1 MALDLSSILLG
12 LALAGIPLLAVLW
25 QVQRR
30 ASTLHAELAMLN
42 ERLNTA
48 QLAQEGLSAQLDAS
62 RDEISDLGQANAAK
76 QAELAALRREVELSQ
91 LERDNARDAAH
102 AWSLERSQKEAELRR
117 LDAHAA
123 ALAAELR
130 EQQDS
135 HQQRLSD
142 LQGSRD
148 ELRAQFAELA
158 GKIFDEREQRFA
170 DTSSER
176 LGQLLDPLKERIQ
189 SFEKRVEESYQQEA
203 RERFSLG
210 KELERLQ
217 QLNLRLSDEATN
229 LTRALK
235 GQKTQG
241 NWGELILERVLE
253 HAGLEKG
260 REYQTQ
266 VSLKGPDGER
276 FQPDVLIMLPGDKQV
291 VVDSK
296 VSLTAYQQ
304 YVGADDD
311 VIGQAALKQHVLSL
325 RNHVKGLAGK
335 DYKRLEGLHSLDFVL
350 LFVPIEAAFSAA
362 LQAEPNLFQE
372 AFDRNIVIVSPTT
385 LLATLRVI
393 DSLWKQERQSQNAR
407 EIAERA
413 GWLYDKFVL
422 FIQDLDEVGNR
433 LQQLD
438 KAYAAA
444 RNKLTEG
451 RGNLV
456 SRSEQLKLLGARAS
470 KSLPADLLE
479 RAMPDVDGVAHPAEY
494 ARQARSSCRRLR
506 PIAQRSLIL
515 KPGSVWHT
523 AAPDFTT
530 ATPSDAAC
538 GRCYGIRF
546 CLDYSGTCRLS
557 RALKAA
563 GFTGLGR
570 YSRPAA
576 CTSAIISGRP
586 SALITTPGTGS
597 PNRARSQ
604 RIRSVPTS
612 PPSRW

>member
-1 MALDLSSILLG
+1 MALDLNSILLG
-12 LALAGIPLLAVLW
+12 LAVAGVPLLAFIW
-25 QVQRR
+25 QLQRR
-30 ASTLHAELAMLN
+30 ASAHHAELALLE
-42 ERLNTA
+42 ERLNMA
-48 QLAQEGLSAQLDAS
+48 QLAQEGLNAQLDAS

-76 QAELAALRREVELSQ
+76 QAELAALSREVELLQ
-91 LERDNARDAAH
+91 VERDNARDAAH
-102 AWSLERSQKEAELRR
+102 AWSLERSQKETELRR
-117 LDAHAA
+117 LDAQSAA
-123 ALAAELR
+123 QAAELR
-130 EQQDS
+130 EQQES
-135 HQQRLSD
+135 HQQRLND

-170 DTSSER
+170 QTSNER

-189 SFEKRVEESYQQEA
+189 SFEKRVEETYQQEA

-304 YVGADDD
+304 FVAADDQ

-470 KSLPADLLE
+470 KSLSPDLLE
-479 RAMPDVDGVAHPAEY
+479 RAMTDVNGVAHPAE
-494 ARQARSSCRRLR
+494 
-506 PIAQRSLIL
+506 
-515 KPGSVWHT
+515 
-523 AAPDFTT
+523 
-530 ATPSDAAC
+530 
-538 GRCYGIRF
+538 
-546 CLDYSGTCRLS
+546 
-557 RALKAA
+557 
-563 GFTGLGR
+563 
-570 YSRPAA
+570 
-576 CTSAIISGRP
+576 
-586 SALITTPGTGS
+586 
-597 PNRARSQ
+597 
-604 RIRSVPTS
+604 
-612 PPSRW
+612 

>member
-1 MALDLSSILLG
+1 MALDLNSLLIGLG
-12 LALAGIPLLAVLW
+12 LAALPLLALAW
-25 QVQRR
+25 QLQRKL
-30 ASTLHAELAMLN
+30 TLLKAETALLD
-42 ERLNTA
+42 ERLSTA
-48 QLAQEGLSAQLDAS
+48 QMAQDGLNAQLDAS
-62 RDEISDLGQANAAK
+62 RDEISDLSQANAVK
-76 QAELAALRREVELSQ
+76 QADLAANRREVELLRQ
-91 LERDNARDAAH
+91 ERDNAQDAAH
-102 AWSLERSQKEAELRR
+102 GWNLERSTKEAELRR
-117 LDAHAA
+117 LDSQCAS
-123 ALAAELR
+123 LTAELR
-130 EQQDS
+130 EQQES
-135 HQQRLSD
+135 HQQRLND
-142 LQGSRD
+142 LQSSRD
-148 ELRAQFAELA
+148 ELRAQFAEMA
-158 GKIFDEREQRFA
+158 SKIFDEREQRFA
-170 DTSSER
+170 ETSQQQ

-189 SFEKRVEESYQQEA
+189 SFEKRVEESYQAEA

-291 VVDSK
+291 VVDAK

-304 YVGADDD
+304 YISADDD

-325 RNHVKGLAGK
+325 RNHVKGLSGK

-422 FIQDLDEVGNR
+422 FIQDLDEVGSR

-438 KAYAAA
+438 KAYSAA
-444 RNKLTEG
+444 RNKLTDG

-470 KSLPADLLE
+470 KNLPADLLE
-479 RAMPDVDGVAHPAEY
+479 RAMTDEQG
-494 ARQARSSCRRLR
+494 L
-506 PIAQRSLIL
+506 AQL
-515 KPGSVWHT
+515 PE
-523 AAPDFTT
+523 
-530 ATPSDAAC
+530 
-538 GRCYGIRF
+538 
-546 CLDYSGTCRLS
+546 
-557 RALKAA
+557 
-563 GFTGLGR
+563 
-570 YSRPAA
+570 
-576 CTSAIISGRP
+576 
-586 SALITTPGTGS
+586 
-597 PNRARSQ
+597 
-604 RIRSVPTS
+604 
-612 PPSRW
+612 

>member
-12 LALAGIPLLAVLW
+12 LALAGVPLLAFIW

-30 ASTLHAELAMLN
+30 ASGHQAELNLLE
-42 ERLNTA
+42 ERLNMA
-48 QLAQEGLSAQLDAS
+48 QFAQEGLSAQLDAS
-62 RDEISDLGQANAAK
+62 RDEVSDLGQANTAK
-76 QAELAALRREVELSQ
+76 QAELAAFRREVELLQ
-91 LERDNARDAAH
+91 LERDNARDASH
-102 AWSLERSQKEAELRR
+102 AWSMERAQKEAELRR
-117 LDAHAA
+117 LDAQTA
-123 ALAAELR
+123 ALNAELR
-130 EQQDS
+130 EQQES
-135 HQQRLSD
+135 HQQRMND

-148 ELRAQFAELA
+148 ELRAQFSELA

-170 DTSSER
+170 QTSNER

-276 FQPDVLIMLPGDKQV
+276 FQPDVLILLPGDKQV

-304 YVGADDD
+304 FVAADDE

-438 KAYAAA
+438 KAYSAA
-444 RNKLTEG
+444 RNKLTDG

-470 KSLPADLLE
+470 KSLPPELLE
-479 RAMPDVDGVAHPAEY
+479 RAMTDIDGVAHPTE
-494 ARQARSSCRRLR
+494 
-506 PIAQRSLIL
+506 
-515 KPGSVWHT
+515 
-523 AAPDFTT
+523 
-530 ATPSDAAC
+530 
-538 GRCYGIRF
+538 
-546 CLDYSGTCRLS
+546 
-557 RALKAA
+557 
-563 GFTGLGR
+563 
-570 YSRPAA
+570 
-576 CTSAIISGRP
+576 
-586 SALITTPGTGS
+586 
-597 PNRARSQ
+597 
-604 RIRSVPTS
+604 
-612 PPSRW
+612 

>member
-1 MALDLSSILLG
+1 MDVTSLLLG
-12 LALAGIPLLAVLW
+12 LAGAALPLLVLAW
-25 QVQRR
+25 QLQRR
-30 ASTLHAELAMLN
+30 ASSSQTELSLLE
-42 ERLNTA
+42 ERLATA
-48 QLAQEGLSAQLDAS
+48 QLAQEGLAAQLDAS
-62 RDEISDLGQANAAK
+62 RDEVSDLSQANALK
-76 QAELAALRREVELSQ
+76 QADLAALRREVELLQ
-91 LERDNARDAAH
+91 IERDNARDAAH
-102 AWSLERSQKEAELRR
+102 AWNLERAAKENELRR
-117 LDAHAA
+117 LDALAA
-123 ALAAELR
+123 SLNAELR

-135 HQQRLSD
+135 HQQRLTD

-170 DTSSER
+170 ETSQQR

-189 SFEKRVEESYQQEA
+189 SFEKRVEESYQAEA
-203 RERFSLG
+203 RERFSLA

-304 YVGADDD
+304 YVGSDDPQ
-311 VIGQAALKQHVLSL
+311 VAQAALKQHVLSL

-372 AFDRNIVIVSPTT
+372 AFDRHIVIVSPTT

-479 RAMPDVDGVAHPAEY
+479 RAMTDAE
-494 ARQARSSCRRLR
+494 
-506 PIAQRSLIL
+506 
-515 KPGSVWHT
+515 
-523 AAPDFTT
+523 
-530 ATPSDAAC
+530 
-538 GRCYGIRF
+538 GRE
-546 CLDYSGTCRLS
+546 LEL
-557 RALKAA
+557 
-563 GFTGLGR
+563 
-570 YSRPAA
+570 PE
-576 CTSAIISGRP
+576 
-586 SALITTPGTGS
+586 
-597 PNRARSQ
+597 
-604 RIRSVPTS
+604 
-612 PPSRW
+612 

>member
-1 MALDLSSILLG
+1 MALDLTSLLLG
-12 LALAGIPLLAVLW
+12 LGVAALPLMALAW
-25 QVQRR
+25 QLQRKVAQR
-30 ASTLHAELAMLN
+30 DADAALMD
-42 ERLNTA
+42 ERLSNA
-48 QLAQEGLSAQLDAS
+48 QMAQDGLNAQLDAS

-76 QAELAALRREVELSQ
+76 QADLAALRREVELLRHQ
-91 LERDNARDAAH
+91 HEDARNALEEGAH
-102 AWSLERSQKEAELRR
+102 ERTHKEAELRR
-117 LDAHAA
+117 LDSQCAS
-123 ALAAELR
+123 LTAELR

-135 HQQRLSD
+135 HQQRLTD

-170 DTSSER
+170 ETSQQQ
-176 LGQLLDPLKERIQ
+176 LGQLLNPLKERIQ

-203 RERFSLG
+203 RERFSLS

-217 QLNLRLSDEATN
+217 QLNQRLSDEATN

-291 VVDSK
+291 VVDAK

-304 YVGADDD
+304 YVSADDE
-311 VIGQAALKQHVLSL
+311 VIGQLALKQHVLSL
-325 RNHVKGLAGK
+325 RNHVKGLSGK

-362 LQAEPNLFQE
+362 LQAEPNMFQE

-393 DSLWKQERQSQNAR
+393 DSL
-407 EIAERA
+407 
-413 GWLYDKFVL
+413 L

-438 KAYAAA
+438 KAYGAA

-479 RAMPDVDGVAHPAEY
+479 RAMTDEDRERAMTDEDGLV
-494 ARQARSSCRRLR
+494 
-506 PIAQRSLIL
+506 
-515 KPGSVWHT
+515 
-523 AAPDFTT
+523 
-530 ATPSDAAC
+530 
-538 GRCYGIRF
+538 
-546 CLDYSGTCRLS
+546 
-557 RALKAA
+557 
-563 GFTGLGR
+563 GL
-570 YSRPAA
+570 PE
-576 CTSAIISGRP
+576 
-586 SALITTPGTGS
+586 
-597 PNRARSQ
+597 
-604 RIRSVPTS
+604 
-612 PPSRW
+612 

>member
-1 MALDLSSILLG
+1 MAMDLTSMLLG
-12 LALAGIPLLAVLW
+12 LAGAALPLLALAW
-25 QVQRR
+25 QLQRR
-30 ASTLHAELAMLN
+30 ASSRQVELSLLE
-42 ERLNTA
+42 ERLATA
-48 QLAQEGLSAQLDAS
+48 QMAQEGLLAQLDAS
-62 RDEISDLGQANAAK
+62 RDEVSDLSQANALK
-76 QAELAALRREVELSQ
+76 QADLAALGREVELLQ
-91 LERDNARDAAH
+91 IERDNSRDAAH
-102 AWSLERSQKEAELRR
+102 AWSLERGAKENELRR
-117 LDAHAA
+117 LDAQAA
-123 ALAAELR
+123 SLAAELR
-130 EQQDS
+130 EQQES
-135 HQQRLSD
+135 HQQRLMD

-170 DTSSER
+170 ETSQQR

-189 SFEKRVEESYQQEA
+189 SFEKRVEESYQSEA
-203 RERFSLG
+203 RERFSLA

-304 YVGADDD
+304 YVGSDDPQ
-311 VIGQAALKQHVLSL
+311 VAQAALKQHVLSL

-350 LFVPIEAAFSAA
+350 LFVPVEAAFSAA

-372 AFDRNIVIVSPTT
+372 AFDRHIVIVSPTT

-422 FIQDLDEVGNR
+422 FIQDLDEIGGR

-451 RGNLV
+451 RGNLI

-479 RAMPDVDGVAHPAEY
+479 QAMTDIDGRELELPD
-494 ARQARSSCRRLR
+494 
-506 PIAQRSLIL
+506 
-515 KPGSVWHT
+515 
-523 AAPDFTT
+523 
-530 ATPSDAAC
+530 
-538 GRCYGIRF
+538 
-546 CLDYSGTCRLS
+546 
-557 RALKAA
+557 
-563 GFTGLGR
+563 
-570 YSRPAA
+570 
-576 CTSAIISGRP
+576 
-586 SALITTPGTGS
+586 
-597 PNRARSQ
+597 
-604 RIRSVPTS
+604 
-612 PPSRW
+612 

>member
-1 MALDLSSILLG
+1 MALDLNSILLG
-12 LALAGIPLLAVLW
+12 LAVAGVPLLAFIW
-25 QVQRR
+25 QLQRR
-30 ASTLHAELAMLN
+30 ASAHHAELALLE
-42 ERLNTA
+42 ERLNMA
-48 QLAQEGLSAQLDAS
+48 QLAQEGLNAQLDAS

-76 QAELAALRREVELSQ
+76 QAELAALSREVELLQ
-91 LERDNARDAAH
+91 VERDNARDAAH
-102 AWSLERSQKEAELRR
+102 AWSLERAQKETELRR
-117 LDAHAA
+117 LDAQSAA
-123 ALAAELR
+123 QAAELR
-130 EQQDS
+130 EQQES
-135 HQQRLSD
+135 HQQRLND

-170 DTSSER
+170 QTSNER

-189 SFEKRVEESYQQEA
+189 SFEKRVEETYQQEA

-304 YVGADDD
+304 FVAADDQ

-438 KAYAAA
+438 KAYSAA
-444 RNKLTEG
+444 RNKLTDG

-456 SRSEQLKLLGARAS
+456 SRTEQLRLLGARAS

-479 RAMPDVDGVAHPAEY
+479 RAMTDSDGVAHLPE
-494 ARQARSSCRRLR
+494 
-506 PIAQRSLIL
+506 
-515 KPGSVWHT
+515 
-523 AAPDFTT
+523 
-530 ATPSDAAC
+530 
-538 GRCYGIRF
+538 
-546 CLDYSGTCRLS
+546 
-557 RALKAA
+557 
-563 GFTGLGR
+563 
-570 YSRPAA
+570 
-576 CTSAIISGRP
+576 
-586 SALITTPGTGS
+586 
-597 PNRARSQ
+597 
-604 RIRSVPTS
+604 
-612 PPSRW
+612 

>member
-1 MALDLSSILLG
+1 MFEERLSS
-12 LALAGIPLLAVLW
+12 AL
-25 QVQRR
+25 
-30 ASTLHAELAMLN
+30 
-42 ERLNTA
+42 
-48 QLAQEGLSAQLDAS
+48 LAQEGLTAQLDAS
-62 RDEISDLGQANAAK
+62 RDEISDLSQANSAK
-76 QAELAALRREVELSQ
+76 QATLAAQARELELLQ
-91 LERDNARDAAH
+91 IERDNARDAAH
-102 AWSLERSQKEAELRR
+102 AWNLERSAREAELRR
-117 LDAHAA
+117 LDAQCAG
-123 ALAAELR
+123 LTAELR

-135 HQQRLSD
+135 HQQRLND

-148 ELRAQFAELA
+148 ELRAQFAEMA
-158 GKIFDEREQRFA
+158 TKIFDEREQRFA
-170 DTSSER
+170 QTSQQH

-229 LTRALK
+229 LTQALK

-266 VSLKGPDGER
+266 VSLKSADGER

-304 YVGADDD
+304 YVNATETD
-311 VIGQAALKQHVLSL
+311 VGQAALKQHVLSL
-325 RNHVKGLAGK
+325 RNHVKGLSGK
-335 DYKRLEGLHSLDFVL
+335 DYNRLEGLHSLDFVL

-372 AFDRNIVIVSPTT
+372 AFDRQIVIVSPTT

-422 FIQDLDEVGNR
+422 FIQDLDELGNR
-433 LQQLD
+433 LQQVD

-444 RNKLTEG
+444 RNKLCEG
-451 RGNLV
+451 RGNLI

-479 RAMPDVDGVAHPAEY
+479 RAMSGAES
-494 ARQARSSCRRLR
+494 AAEGLT
-506 PIAQRSLIL
+506 A
-515 KPGSVWHT
+515 PGS
-523 AAPDFTT
+523 D
-530 ATPSDAAC
+530 D
-538 GRCYGIRF
+538 
-546 CLDYSGTCRLS
+546 D
-557 RALKAA
+557 
-563 GFTGLGR
+563 
-570 YSRPAA
+570 
-576 CTSAIISGRP
+576 
-586 SALITTPGTGS
+586 
-597 PNRARSQ
+597 
-604 RIRSVPTS
+604 
-612 PPSRW
+612 

>member
-1 MALDLSSILLG
+1 MALDLNSILLG
-12 LALAGIPLLAVLW
+12 LAVAGVPLLAFIW
-25 QVQRR
+25 QLQRR
-30 ASTLHAELAMLN
+30 ASAHHAELALLE
-42 ERLNTA
+42 ERLNMA
-48 QLAQEGLSAQLDAS
+48 QLAQEGLNAQLDAS

-76 QAELAALRREVELSQ
+76 QAELAALSREVELLQ
-91 LERDNARDAAH
+91 VERDNARDAAH
-102 AWSLERSQKEAELRR
+102 AWSLERAQKETELRR
-117 LDAHAA
+117 LDAQSAA
-123 ALAAELR
+123 QAAELR
-130 EQQDS
+130 EQQEN
-135 HQQRLSD
+135 HQQRLND

-170 DTSSER
+170 QTSNER

-189 SFEKRVEESYQQEA
+189 SFEKRVEETYQQEA

-229 LTRALK
+229 LTRALT

-304 YVGADDD
+304 FVAADDQ

-470 KSLPADLLE
+470 KSLPPDLLE
-479 RAMPDVDGVAHPAEY
+479 RAMTDVNGVAHPAE
-494 ARQARSSCRRLR
+494 
-506 PIAQRSLIL
+506 
-515 KPGSVWHT
+515 
-523 AAPDFTT
+523 
-530 ATPSDAAC
+530 
-538 GRCYGIRF
+538 
-546 CLDYSGTCRLS
+546 
-557 RALKAA
+557 
-563 GFTGLGR
+563 
-570 YSRPAA
+570 
-576 CTSAIISGRP
+576 
-586 SALITTPGTGS
+586 
-597 PNRARSQ
+597 
-604 RIRSVPTS
+604 
-612 PPSRW
+612 

>member
-1 MALDLSSILLG
+1 MAHDG
-12 LALAGIPLLAVLW
+12 L
-25 QVQRR
+25 
-30 ASTLHAELAMLN
+30 N
-42 ERLNTA
+42 
-48 QLAQEGLSAQLDAS
+48 AQLDAC
-62 RDEISDLGQANAAK
+62 RDEISDLSQANAAK
-76 QAELAALRREVELSQ
+76 QAELAAACREVELLQ
-91 LERDNARDAAH
+91 IERDNARDAAH
-102 AWSLERSQKEAELRR
+102 AWNLERANKEAELRR
-117 LDAHAA
+117 LDAQAA
-123 ALAAELR
+123 SLHAELR
-130 EQQDS
+130 EQQES
-135 HQQRLSD
+135 HQQRLDD

-148 ELRAQFAELA
+148 ALRAQFAELA

-170 DTSSER
+170 ENSQQR

-189 SFEKRVEESYQQEA
+189 SFEKRVEESYQAEA

-276 FQPDVLIMLPGDKQV
+276 FQPDVLIYLPGDKQV

-304 YVGADDD
+304 YVAAEDNA
-311 VIGQAALKQHVLSL
+311 IGQLALKQHVVSL
-325 RNHVKGLAGK
+325 RAHVKGLAGK
-335 DYKRLEGLHSLDFVL
+335 DYKRLDGLHSLDFVL

-422 FIQDLDEVGNR
+422 FIQDLDEIGSR

-470 KSLPADLLE
+470 KSLPAELLE
-479 RAMPDVDGVAHPAEY
+479 RAMADVDGLPEE
-494 ARQARSSCRRLR
+494 
-506 PIAQRSLIL
+506 
-515 KPGSVWHT
+515 
-523 AAPDFTT
+523 
-530 ATPSDAAC
+530 
-538 GRCYGIRF
+538 
-546 CLDYSGTCRLS
+546 
-557 RALKAA
+557 
-563 GFTGLGR
+563 TGEE
-570 YSRPAA
+570 
-576 CTSAIISGRP
+576 
-586 SALITTPGTGS
+586 
-597 PNRARSQ
+597 SQ
-604 RIRSVPTS
+604 SQ
-612 PPSRW
+612 

>member
-1 MALDLSSILLG
+1 MALDMTSLLLG
-12 LALAGIPLLAVLW
+12 LLAAGVPCLALAWHL
-25 QVQRR
+25 QRR
-30 ASTLHAELAMLN
+30 LAALQADTALLD
-42 ERLNTA
+42 ERLATA
-48 QLAQEGLSAQLDAS
+48 QLAQDGLSAQLDAS
-62 RDEISDLGQANAAK
+62 RDEVSDLSQANSAK
-76 QAELAALRREVELSQ
+76 QAELAGQRRELELLQ
-91 LERDNARDAAH
+91 IERDNARDAAH
-102 AWSLERSQKEAELRR
+102 AWGIERSANQAELRR
-117 LDAHAA
+117 LDAQCAG
-123 ALAAELR
+123 LNAELR
-130 EQQDS
+130 EQQES
-135 HQQRLSD
+135 HQQRLTD

-170 DTSSER
+170 ETSQQR

-189 SFEKRVEESYQQEA
+189 LFEKRVEESYQQEA

-217 QLNLRLSDEATN
+217 QLNQRLSDEATN
-229 LTRALK
+229 LTQALK

-276 FQPDVLIMLPGDKQV
+276 FQPDVLIMLPGNKQV

-304 YVGADDD
+304 YIAADDSS
-311 VIGQAALKQHVLSL
+311 VAQAALKQHVLSL
-325 RNHVKGLAGK
+325 RNHVKGLSGK
-335 DYKRLEGLHSLDFVL
+335 DYNRLEGLHSLDFVL

-372 AFDRNIVIVSPTT
+372 AFDRQIVIVSPTT

-438 KAYAAA
+438 KAYSAA

-456 SRSEQLKLLGARAS
+456 SRSEQLKMLGARAS

-479 RAMPDVDGVAHPAEY
+479 RAMTDADG
-494 ARQARSSCRRLR
+494 L
-506 PIAQRSLIL
+506 
-515 KPGSVWHT
+515 
-523 AAPDFTT
+523 
-530 ATPSDAAC
+530 
-538 GRCYGIRF
+538 
-546 CLDYSGTCRLS
+546 
-557 RALKAA
+557 
-563 GFTGLGR
+563 
-570 YSRPAA
+570 
-576 CTSAIISGRP
+576 
-586 SALITTPGTGS
+586 
-597 PNRARSQ
+597 
-604 RIRSVPTS
+604 SVPAQV
-612 PPSRW
+612 PVE

>member
-1 MALDLSSILLG
+1 MAMDLTSLLFG
-12 LALAGIPLLAVLW
+12 LAGAAVPLLALAWHLQRQAGAAQTEQALL
-25 QVQRR
+25 
-30 ASTLHAELAMLN
+30 E
-42 ERLNTA
+42 ERLATA
-48 QLAQEGLSAQLDAS
+48 HMAHDGLNAQLDAC
-62 RDEISDLGQANAAK
+62 RDEISDLSQANTAK
-76 QAELAALRREVELSQ
+76 QAELAAACREVELLQ
-91 LERDNARDAAH
+91 IERDNARDAAH
-102 AWSLERSQKEAELRR
+102 AWNLERANKEAELRR
-117 LDAHAA
+117 LDAQAA
-123 ALAAELR
+123 SLHAELR
-130 EQQDS
+130 EQQES
-135 HQQRLSD
+135 HQQRLDD
-142 LQGSRD
+142 LQGSRN

-170 DTSSER
+170 ETSHQR

-189 SFEKRVEESYQQEA
+189 SFEKRVEESYQAEA

-276 FQPDVLIMLPGDKQV
+276 FQPDVLIYLPGDKQV

-304 YVGADDD
+304 YVAAEDDA
-311 VIGQAALKQHVLSL
+311 IGQLALKQHVVSL
-325 RNHVKGLAGK
+325 RAHVKGLAGK
-335 DYKRLEGLHSLDFVL
+335 DYKRLDGLHSLDFVL

-422 FIQDLDEVGNR
+422 FIQDLDEIGSR

-438 KAYAAA
+438 KAYSAA

-451 RGNLV
+451 RGNLI

-470 KSLPADLLE
+470 KSLPSELLE
-479 RAMPDVDGVAHPAEY
+479 RAMTDADGLPE
-494 ARQARSSCRRLR
+494 L
-506 PIAQRSLIL
+506 PEE
-515 KPGSVWHT
+515 
-523 AAPDFTT
+523 
-530 ATPSDAAC
+530 
-538 GRCYGIRF
+538 
-546 CLDYSGTCRLS
+546 
-557 RALKAA
+557 
-563 GFTGLGR
+563 TGEKTQG
-570 YSRPAA
+570 
-576 CTSAIISGRP
+576 
-586 SALITTPGTGS
+586 
-597 PNRARSQ
+597 
-604 RIRSVPTS
+604 
-612 PPSRW
+612 